1 MNNHEK
7 DEFLTIICKLHEV
20 ALRCNLS
27 NDILMALAGTFTIA
41 KYEFEKPYPWPVQV
55 ISTDE
60 QYQKFFKENTSPI
73 PINLYIQPK
82 E

>member
-7 DEFLTIICKLHEV
+7 DEFLNILCKLHKIAEV
-20 ALRCNLS
+20 SACSEELLNSIALTWHS
-27 NDILMALAGTFTIA
+27 A
-41 KYEFEKPYPWPVQV
+41 KIEFEKPYKLPVQIV
-55 ISTDE
+55 STDE
-60 QYQKFFKENTSPI
+60 QYQKFFRENTSPI